1 MPEIHAELLSDAALG
16 TLPVA
21 GFTRGTLRYIPGSVL
36 RGAVA
41 TRYLAAGNA
50 LDATFT
56 AAFEG
61 SVRWGALYLRG
72 EPPQPLS
79 WWVHKYEP
87 KTDCPKY
94 YDDARDAVPA
104 NQTCANCDSPLEPS
118 KGAIGGV
125 DIKVD
130 THVKLV
136 SGTASDGDLFARER
150 IVHQSTGGNL
160 TFSGRVD
167 HLSPSGE
174 EALKAVWKS
183 IAGEP
188 QTTADVW
195 FGGRRSTN
203 GGRARLSIAD
213 KAPAAFQPEGTTL
226 TIRLTS
232 PGIFVDDFG
241 RPSANPRADELTA
254 ILGVEVSVQ
263 RSWLRW
269 ASEGGWH
276 AASKLPKPVERVVAA
291 GSVYE
296 LGLSA
301 QPSPDALAKL
311 AVRGLGLRKAEGFGA
326 VAPMPAAGV
335 DIRKLR
341 NAITPLRGLDSRYK
355 QALIADMQGARQRL
369 QSGQS
374 PQWRITSNLT
384 NPPQGLR
391 QAKPH
396 DWKGWARACQLI
408 IAVDDPD
415 VLQALI
421 DHLRS
426 AK

>member
-21 GFTRGTLRYIPGSVL
+21 GFTRGSLRYIPGSVL

-41 TRYLAAGNA
+41 TRYLAAGNP
-50 LDATFT
+50 LDGTFA

-61 SVRWGALYLRG
+61 GVRWGALYLRG

-87 KTDCPKY
+87 KADCPKHF
-94 YDDARDAVPA
+94 DDARGDVPA
-104 NQTCANCDSPLEPS
+104 NHTCSKCDSPLEPS
-118 KGAIGGV
+118 KGAISGV
-125 DIKVD
+125 DTKVD

-136 SGTASDGDLFARER
+136 NGTASDGDLFARER
-150 IVHQSTGGNL
+150 VVHRLAGGNL

-167 HLSPSGE
+167 PLSSTGE
-174 EALKAVWKS
+174 SALQAVWTS
-183 IAGEP
+183 VAGDP
-188 QTTADVW
+188 QAAAEVW

-203 GGRARLSIAD
+203 GGRARLSLTP
-213 KAPAAFQPEGTTL
+213 KEPASIPSDGTTL

-232 PGIFVDDFG
+232 PAIFVDDFG
-241 RPSANPRADELTA
+241 RPSAVPRTDELTA

-269 ASEGGWH
+269 SSEGGWH

-296 LGLSA
+296 LALA
-301 QPSPDALAKL
+301 AEPSPDALSQL

-326 VAPMPAAGV
+326 MAPMPAAGV
-335 DIRKLR
+335 DIRKLQQDVVCLR
-341 NAITPLRGLDSRYK
+341 SLTDNAKLAIIQEMT
-355 QALIADMQGARQRL
+355 AARQML
-369 QSGQS
+369 QAGKQ
-374 PQWRITSNLT
+374 PQWKITAKLT
-384 NPPQGLR
+384 DPPPGLR
-391 QAKPH
+391 KAEPTMSKL
-396 DWKGWARACQLI
+396 WAQACQLV

-415 VLQALI
+415 VMQALI